1 MRRVPDPNQMKYH
14 DEIKEDLENDLLEKL
29 AQDWKIFEAHLNQ
42 FSEQEGMGLLYGLA
56 SDDYIELKHLFD
68 GDSRKVV
75 TLVSITDAGRK
86 YANILRDAR
95 TKSL

>member
-1 MRRVPDPNQMKYH
+1 
-14 DEIKEDLENDLLEKL
+14 
-29 AQDWKIFEAHLNQ
+29 
-42 FSEQEGMGLLYGLA
+42 MGLLYGLA